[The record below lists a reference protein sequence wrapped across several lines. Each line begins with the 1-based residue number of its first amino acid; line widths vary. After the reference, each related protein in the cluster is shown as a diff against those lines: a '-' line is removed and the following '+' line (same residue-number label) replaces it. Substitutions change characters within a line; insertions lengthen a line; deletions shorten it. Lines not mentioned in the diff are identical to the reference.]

1 VRSFK
6 VTPGRRW
13 KGAQMNGTPASGFE
27 FTNDW
32 FGQNIPIWDQL
43 IPRFSPTKFLE
54 IGSYEGRSTCY
65 LIEKFTELSGID
77 IHCIDTW
84 EGGVEHDKATM
95 SDVERRFDNNTALAQ
110 KNAKHATVVTKHKKF
125 SQLALADLIAAGQ
138 SLKFDVIYVD
148 GSHQAPDVLT
158 DCVMAFQLLRIG
170 GLMIFDDYIWT
181 MEAMGKQDAFNM
193 PKPAIDAFLNIFQR
207 KMQIVRGAPVYQL
220 YAAKVG
226 S

>member
-1 VRSFK
+1 M
-6 VTPGRRW
+6 
-13 KGAQMNGTPASGFE
+13 MNVAPDSGYE

-32 FGQNIPIWDQL
+32 FGQNIPVWDQL
-43 IPRFSPTKFLE
+43 IPRFQPTKFLE

-65 LIEKFTELSGID
+65 LIEKFAALGRIE

-84 EGGVEHDKATM
+84 EGGVEHDKSTM
-95 SDVERRFDNNTALAQ
+95 SDVERRFDKNTALANQ
-110 KNAKHATVVTKHKKF
+110 KTNNQALITKHKKY
-125 SQLALADLIAAGQ
+125 SNLALADLIAARQ
-138 SLKFDVIYVD
+138 LLKFDVVYVD
-148 GSHQAPDVLT
+148 GSHQAPDVLM
-158 DCVMAFQLLRIG
+158 DCVMSFQLLRSG

-181 MEAMGKQDAFNM
+181 MEALGKQDAFNM

-226 S
+226 T

>member
-1 VRSFK
+1 
-6 VTPGRRW
+6 
-13 KGAQMNGTPASGFE
+13 MDASNSAGYE

-65 LIEKFTELSGID
+65 LIEKFAVQAPID

-84 EGGVEHDKATM
+84 EGGVEHDKSTM
-95 SDVERRFDNNTALAQ
+95 SDVERRFDKNIALAQ
-110 KNAKHATVVTKHKKF
+110 AGTKQPALVTKHKKF
-125 SQLALADLIAAGQ
+125 SNLALADLIAAGK
-138 SLKFDVIYVD
+138 SLNFDVVYVD

-158 DCVMAFQLLRIG
+158 DCVMSFQLLRAG

-226 S
+226 A